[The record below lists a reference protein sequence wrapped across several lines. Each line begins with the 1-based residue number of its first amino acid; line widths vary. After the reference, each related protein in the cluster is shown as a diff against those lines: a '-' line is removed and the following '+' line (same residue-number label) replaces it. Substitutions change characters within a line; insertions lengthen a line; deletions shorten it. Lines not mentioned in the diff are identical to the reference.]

1 MASSASNHAAAAAP
15 VFGSSSLKIPPRW
28 DPQAATAYPF
38 KKWVQDV
45 LLWSMVTDLPLTQQ
59 APAVVLQQTGTV
71 REILRSIDPGVL
83 AQGGV
88 LDLMDGYGPRA
99 QTGLTI
105 VLYLLSQKFSPLGYE
120 SNVMASQML
129 MLARASMQHFV
140 VTTRF
145 GTRQRKRPIWILD
158 QRGPHTT
165 C

>member
-1 MASSASNHAAAAAP
+1 MASATSNHAAAAAP

-28 DPQAATAYPF
+28 DPNAAGSYSF

-88 LDLMDGYGPRA
+88 LDMMDGFGPRA

-105 VLYLLSQKFSPLGYE
+105 VLYLLSQKFLPLGYE
-120 SNVMASQML
+120 QNVMASQML
-129 MLARASMQHFV
+129 MNF
-140 VTTRF
+140 
-145 GTRQRKRPIWILD
+145 QRHSGESIDTKRPKRQTWILD
-158 QRGPHTT
+158 RRGLHTT

>member
-99 QTGLTI
+99 QTGLTL
-105 VLYLLSQKFSPLGYE
+105 VLYLLSQKFSPWAM
-120 SNVMASQML
+120 SPTSWP
-129 MLARASMQHFV
+129 R
-140 VTTRF
+140 R
-145 GTRQRKRPIWILD
+145 
-158 QRGPHTT
+158 